1 MKILIDPKLAVFIR
15 DLSDKQCADLL
26 RCIFE
31 YPNRECDLGLWVY
44 MKKQIEEDA
53 KKYAEKCERMAA
65 SRAMKSKQKSILFS
79 GVKEV
84 VEIEN
89 INKKNIN
96 KGSESSNANL
106 PVENSVENDGNTPDE
121 FFVDENFSFSRVLEL
136 KPKFECYLKLYPAP
150 VIERAD
156 KTFQKKRKGQWVN
169 MNSILLWLE
178 QENAFYKEKQS

>member
-1 MKILIDPKLAVFIR
+1 MSVEDILEKLVGFNTIK
-15 DLSDKQCADLL
+15 DK
-26 RCIFE
+26 
-31 YPNRECDLGLWVY
+31 
-44 MKKQIEEDA
+44 
-53 KKYAEKCERMAA
+53 
-65 SRAMKSKQKSILFS
+65 
-79 GVKEV
+79 
-84 VEIEN
+84 EN
-89 INKKNIN
+89 KN

-121 FFVDENFSFSRVLEL
+121 FFVDENFSFSRVVEL

-178 QENAFYKEKQS
+178 QENEFYKEKQS